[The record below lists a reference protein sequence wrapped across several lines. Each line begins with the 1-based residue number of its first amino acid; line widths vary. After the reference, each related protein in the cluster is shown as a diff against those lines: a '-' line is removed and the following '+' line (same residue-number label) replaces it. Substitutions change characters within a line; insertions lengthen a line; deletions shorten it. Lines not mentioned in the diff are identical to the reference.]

1 MQEYGYINEDGF
13 LRTVELREEKENYRD
28 GKEIKTRIVSI
39 EEQAERYAAQGYKPV
54 DLLDNEQM
62 KAPEGYV
69 IRIIPYDAGDRISF
83 RYVTERDL
91 TKIRKEISELKESLA
106 NSDYKVLKCYEAS
119 LIGGTMPYDIAN
131 LHAERQAIRDKI
143 NELEASL

>member
-28 GKEIKTRIVSI
+28 GDEIKTRIVSI

-69 IRIIPYDAGDRISF
+69 IRIVPYDAGDRISF
-83 RYVTERDL
+83 HYVTERDL

-119 LIGGTMPYDIAN
+119 LIGETMPYDIAN
-131 LHAERQAIRDKI
+131 LHAERQTIRDKI

>member
-28 GKEIKTRIVSI
+28 GDEIKTRIVSI

-69 IRIIPYDAGDRISF
+69 IRIVPYDAGDRISF
-83 RYVTERDL
+83 YYVTERDL

-119 LIGGTMPYDIAN
+119 LIGETMPYDIAN
-131 LHAERQAIRDKI
+131 LHAERQTIRDKI

>member
-28 GKEIKTRIVSI
+28 GDEIKTRIVSI

-69 IRIIPYDAGDRISF
+69 IRIVPYDAGDRISF
-83 RYVTERDL
+83 HYVTERDL

-119 LIGGTMPYDIAN
+119 LIGETMPYDTAN
-131 LHAERQAIRDKI
+131 LHAERQTIRDKI

>member
-28 GKEIKTRIVSI
+28 GDEIKTRIVSI

-69 IRIIPYDAGDRISF
+69 IRIVPYDAGDRISF
-83 RYVTERDL
+83 RYVTKRDL

-119 LIGGTMPYDIAN
+119 LIGETMPYDIAN